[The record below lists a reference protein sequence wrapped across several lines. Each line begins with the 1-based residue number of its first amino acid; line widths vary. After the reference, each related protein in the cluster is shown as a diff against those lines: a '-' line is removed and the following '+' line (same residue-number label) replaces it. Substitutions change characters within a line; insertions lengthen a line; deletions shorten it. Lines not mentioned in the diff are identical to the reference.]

1 MFDAIASPAGLNT
14 LLVLF
19 GLGFIGAL
27 AAAKSDRLANFWSN
41 GLAMLGSIWGMLFAS
56 SIFVS
61 GHEVAAKVATSSFSQ
76 FSISFHVDK
85 LSAFFIFVISLVAL
99 LCSTYGIGYVKEYYK
114 RYNIGALGF
123 FYNTFILGMLLVVTA
138 SNGLWFLA
146 AWEIMSLASYFLV
159 IYDRD
164 NPQNIRAGF
173 MYLVMTH
180 VGAAFIL
187 LSLLVLYHYSHSFD
201 FAALAAAAPAM
212 PPVALGAVFV
222 MMFIGLGTK
231 AGIVPLHIWLP
242 SAHPAAPS
250 HVSALM
256 SGVMIKTGIYMM
268 IRLFL
273 DILHPAPLWWG
284 VVVLIAGAVSSLLG
298 VLYALTEHDI
308 KRLLAY
314 HSIEN
319 IGIILLG
326 LGSALIFSSLH
337 RPELMVLALVASL
350 FHTLNHAVF
359 KSLLFMSAGSMIQAT
374 HTRNIEQYGGLLKVL
389 PFTGLFFL
397 VGSMAISALPPFNG
411 FFSEWLTFQSLFNGL
426 AMSGTYVQWVF
437 VAATAS
443 LAFTGGLAL
452 ACFVKAF
459 GVSFLARPRSQ
470 AAKKAKESSAPMLV
484 GMAGLALACLAI
496 GVLSSP
502 VAHALQDV
510 ASNVTGVAGTV
521 VNTTHMQTLS
531 VRAITASVSGPAVV
545 SLLLLVPAGVFLGVR
560 YGVYRRQKVVTG
572 KTWDCGTELNERM
585 EITASGFSQS
595 IVRIFGMFLRPAL
608 HHQIEHHDSA
618 KPNPYS
624 LKSQT
629 VSMHVHDL
637 YQAHLYRPLYAGLLA
652 LSRGVRRLQNG
663 NLNAYVLYIFVI
675 VIIALVLGA

>member
-1 MFDAIASPAGLNT
+1 MFDAIASATGLT
-14 LLVLF
+14 ILMTIF
-19 GLGFIGAL
+19 GVGAVGAL
-27 AAAKSDRLANFWSN
+27 VVSKFDRIANVWGNGMAA
-41 GLAMLGSIWGMLFAS
+41 LGSIWGMLFAA
-56 SIFVS
+56 SIFAS
-61 GHEVAAKVATSSFSQ
+61 GNEVATKFATSSFSQ
-76 FSISFHVDK
+76 FTVSLRVDQ
-85 LSAFFIFVISLVAL
+85 LAAFFIFVISLVAL
-99 LCSTYGIGYVKEYYK
+99 LCSAYGIGYVKEYYK

-123 FYNTFILGMLLVVTA
+123 FYNAFILGMLLVVTA
-138 SNGLWFLA
+138 ANGLWFLA

-159 IYDRD
+159 VYDRD
-164 NPQNIRAGF
+164 SAQNIRAGF

-187 LSLLVLYHYSHSFD
+187 LSLLVLYHYNHSFD
-201 FAALAAAAPAM
+201 FAAISAAASSMPALS
-212 PPVALGAVFV
+212 LGLVFV

-231 AGIVPLHIWLP
+231 AGIVPLHVWLP

-273 DILHPAPLWWG
+273 DVLQPIPLWWG
-284 VVVLIAGAVSSLLG
+284 LVVIVAGAISSLLG

-326 LGSALIFSSLH
+326 LGSALVFSSLGH
-337 RPELMVLALVASL
+337 TGLMLLALTASL
-350 FHTLNHAVF
+350 FHTLNHATF
-359 KSLLFMSAGSMIQAT
+359 KSLLFLSAGSMIQAT

-389 PFTGLFFL
+389 PLTGLFFL

-411 FFSEWLTFQSLFNGL
+411 FFSEWLTFQALFNGL
-426 AMSGTYVQWVF
+426 AVSGTYVQWVF
-437 VAATAS
+437 IGATAS

-470 AAKKAKESSAPMLV
+470 AAKKAKESSAPMLA
-484 GMAGLALACLAI
+484 GMAGLAITCAAI
-496 GVLSSP
+496 GVMSSP
-502 VAHALQDV
+502 VTHLLHDV
-510 ASNVTGVAGTV
+510 AAGTTGLSSAVIDATGVGTI
-521 VNTTHMQTLS
+521 S
-531 VRAITASVSGPAVV
+531 VDAITSSVSGPAVLALV
-545 SLLLLVPAGVFLGVR
+545 VLVPLGVWFGVR
-560 YGVYRRQKVVTG
+560 YGVYRGQKVVVG

-595 IVRIFGMFLRPAL
+595 IVRIFGMFLRPSVRY
-608 HHQIEHHDSA
+608 HIEHHDPA
-618 KPNPYS
+618 KPNHYS
-624 LKSQT
+624 LKSRT

-652 LSRGVRRLQNG
+652 LSRAVRRIQSG
-663 NLNAYVLYIFVI
+663 NLNMYVLYIFVI